1 MCEQNSDGVN
11 WLPAFRSLSFELQG
25 PCSAFTSR
33 RARIRYTQA
42 LALTE
47 EQIDEWHLP
56 TRPTKRSDSRA
67 RSFGASVELDAIDP
81 RRLRSL
87 VERAIRKHMPKKR
100 YDELMAQEE
109 RERQQIMKLVDELDI
124 EEPDEAGP

>member
-1 MCEQNSDGVN
+1 VN

-42 LALTE
+42 LT
-47 EQIDEWHLP
+47 LP
-56 TRPTKRSDSRA
+56 AHAACRYRRANRRVAPANAAHQARRQPRPQFRSV
-67 RSFGASVELDAIDP
+67 SVELDAIDP

-87 VERAIRKHMPKKR
+87 LERAKRKHMPKKR

-109 RERQQIMKLVDELDI
+109 RERQQIRKLVDELDI

>member
-1 MCEQNSDGVN
+1 MACSHTLHPSACPSGSSG
-11 WLPAFRSLSFELQG
+11 LPSPKNKSN
-25 PCSAFTSR
+25 
-33 RARIRYTQA
+33 
-42 LALTE
+42 
-47 EQIDEWHLP
+47 EWNLP

-67 RSFGASVELDAIDP
+67 RSFGSSVSVELDAIDP

-109 RERQQIMKLVDELDI
+109 RERQQIRKLVDELDI
-124 EEPDEAGP
+124 EEPDEARP

>member
-1 MCEQNSDGVN
+1 MLAYATPKR
-11 WLPAFRSLSFELQG
+11 LPFRLK
-25 PCSAFTSR
+25 R
-33 RARIRYTQA
+33 
-42 LALTE
+42 LAVIE
-47 EQIDEWHLP
+47 EQIDEWNLP

-67 RSFGASVELDAIDP
+67 RSFGSSVSVELDAIDP

-109 RERQQIMKLVDELDI
+109 RERQQIRKLVDELDI
-124 EEPDEAGP
+124 EEPDEARP